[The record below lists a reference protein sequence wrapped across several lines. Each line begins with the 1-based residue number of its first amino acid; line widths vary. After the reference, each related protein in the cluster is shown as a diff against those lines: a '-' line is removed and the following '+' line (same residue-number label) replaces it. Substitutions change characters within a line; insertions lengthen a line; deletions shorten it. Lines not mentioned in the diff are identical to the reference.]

1 MFNPATILK
10 ALPSFWTDAFSDKPL
25 LRDIYSY
32 IGEYLGDVYAQTLEP
47 VSALSV
53 VDTPLSRVKP
63 WSIIALSSQDR
74 LQIRSGDTDSTQ
86 AVYVYGLLEYDYLTL
101 NCSRI
106 YAHPSPE
113 ADYLEGSVA
122 YELFHEESREVAD
135 LVKLS
140 GNPTF
145 FSRYTRFIV
154 FYDLDPLYYF
164 DSAEPTTR
172 LVDYPL
178 VIKINSDLIG
188 NTPEQDLVA
197 TTVTVSYSETQVTS
211 DIIGVVPEGQYS
223 LLLLSPDT
231 FSVYIDDATVTV
243 TGLTEDPIVASIYA
257 SYAYEVDD
265 INLWARDCEVDE
277 LQLFRR
283 WGHLIADNIATRR
296 PIQSSDRYKLLLEQS
311 LENRL
316 LGLSASR
323 LAKTEDI
330 LSGSDTIAFSSL
342 NDTLSVLDL
351 VNDRLVSYLTDYTI
365 LPGYPIDRVVASNT
379 LSILAKDG
387 SRISMSSCALVSL
400 ASSAYAIATRALN
413 SGVAV
418 YLKDP
423 TDNEVGIARLACS
436 DNTIVVQ
443 LLVSLD
449 SLATLPSLRLYYL
462 ENEFISIPSGLF
474 TVGNPAQ
481 FAVDPQGRAIN
492 PVSQV
497 VDLNSGLSEWY
508 NRGLI
513 LPRTIWDVPEV
524 SRREVTTRRTRFII
538 GDMPNHRLGDYEL
551 YIPDSSREDDYYDKP
566 SLENPEG
573 WAYSTSYKLTRDFL
587 TTKVALLVPSLNDLG
602 TKASY
607 LSGDIV
613 DAQRDLSKVI
623 IPVISNDLVD
633 FVPTAQ
639 DSLEVSIEVDGL
651 AEDLVTQ
658 SYTGIGTSGLL
669 LRVMSEGHNLSNFMG
684 IELVSPIDGAP
695 LATEVRGYSEDEL
708 LLELSDELVLDL
720 SGYTQVDLLISGQ
733 QSTWAIVVATN
744 YVGSSS
750 ELMVVGA
757 SYPEYTDLYNFSPN
771 TVSEWLQVGLEE
783 PFSSI

>member
-86 AVYVYGLLEYDYLTL
+86 SVYVYGLLEYDYLTL

-178 VIKINSDLIG
+178 VIKVNSDLIG

-197 TTVTVSYSETQVTS
+197 TTVTVSYSETQVTT

-265 INLWARDCEVDE
+265 INVWARDCEVDE

-296 PIQSSDRYKLLLEQS
+296 PVQSSDRYKLLLEQS

-316 LGLSASR
+316 LGLSAAR
-323 LAKTEDI
+323 LSKTQDI

-351 VNDRLVSYLTDYTI
+351 VNNRLVSYLTDYTI
-365 LPGYPIDRVVASNT
+365 LPGYPVDRVVASNT
-379 LSILAKDG
+379 LSILARDG

-400 ASSAYAIATRALN
+400 ASSVYAIAARAFSN
-413 SGVAV
+413 DTVV
-418 YLKDP
+418 YVKDP
-423 TDNEVGIARLACS
+423 EDTVVGIVRLACS
-436 DNTIVVQ
+436 HNTLVVQ
-443 LLVSLD
+443 LSVTSGQLS
-449 SLATLPSLRLYYL
+449 SLPSIKLYYL
-462 ENEFISIPSGLF
+462 ANEFISITRGLF
-474 TVGNPAQ
+474 SVTSPDQ
-481 FAVDPQGRAIN
+481 FLVDPQGRAIN

-508 NRGLI
+508 DRGVV
-513 LPRTIWDVPEV
+513 LPRSIWDVPEV
-524 SRREVTTRRTRFII
+524 SRREVTTRRTSFIV
-538 GDMPNHRLGDYEL
+538 GGMPNHRLGDYEL
-551 YIPDSSREDDYYDKP
+551 YIPDRSRTDDYYDKP
-566 SLENPEG
+566 SQENPEG
-573 WAYSTSYKLTRDFL
+573 WAYPTSYKLTRDFL
-587 TTKVALLVPSLNDLG
+587 TTKIAFLVPSLNHLG

-623 IPVISNDLVD
+623 IPVISTDLVD

-669 LRVMSEGHNLSNFMG
+669 LRVMSEGHNLSNF
-684 IELVSPIDGAP
+684 IDIQLVNPVDNTP

-708 LLELSDELVLDL
+708 LLELSDELILDL
-720 SGYTQVDLLISGQ
+720 SGYTQVNLLISDQ
-733 QSTWAIVVATN
+733 QSTWEIVVATN

-750 ELMVVGA
+750 KLMVVGA

-771 TVSEWLQVGLEE
+771 TVSEWLQVGLE
-783 PFSSI
+783 